1 MYYSGTRVEGKDKVV
16 QKEEEEEED
25 NWFTSKMNM
34 PGTKKRRT
42 IRK

>member
-1 MYYSGTRVEGKDKVV
+1 LYYSGTRVEGKDKVV
-16 QKEEEEEED
+16 QKEEEQD
-25 NWFTSKMNM
+25 NWFTSKKNM

>member
-1 MYYSGTRVEGKDKVV
+1 LNYSGTRVEGKDKVV
-16 QKEEEEEED
+16 QKEEEEED

>member
-1 MYYSGTRVEGKDKVV
+1 MMNNN
-16 QKEEEEEED
+16 KEEEEQD